1 MLPDCYC
8 TQFRR
13 AANAL
18 TGIYDQ
24 VLRPTGLKATQF
36 ALLRVLARLGSP
48 TFTEI
53 ATATML
59 DKTTIS
65 RNMKVLV
72 QSGWVGVY
80 SEGDARFKVARLS
93 DSGVAK
99 LRSAEPHWHAAQA
112 RVAGEVQT
120 YLAGTAS
127 KQLVQALEA
136 LHRAQS
142 GEAAPDDVD
151 AVDGAT
157 G

>member
-8 TQFRR
+8 IQFRR

-36 ALLRVLARLGSP
+36 ALLRVLARLESA

-53 ATATML
+53 ATITML

-65 RNMKVLV
+65 RNMKVLI
-72 QSGWVGVY
+72 QSGWVTVF

-93 DSGVAK
+93 ESGTAK
-99 LRSAEPHWHAAQA
+99 LRDAEPHWQAAQA
-112 RVAGEVQT
+112 HVEGDVQQ
-120 YLAGTAS
+120 YLQGTAS
-127 KQLVQALEA
+127 KQLVSALEA
-136 LHRAQS
+136 LHQPR
-142 GEAAPDDVD
+142 PDAD
-151 AVDGAT
+151 ADANSAG
-157 G
+157 